1 MTDPQSAVET
11 RPIAG
16 AGPPASRQVSFEP
29 VYQLL
34 SPLLGDPGLI
44 PGTPVWCQLDD
55 TDPAKWQAV
64 LWAAVWWTL
73 AQDARQAAQSDA
85 AREISTAADWSALA
99 RRIAQGRGHAY
110 IPRRNAS

>member
-1 MTDPQSAVET
+1 MTGDRSVEA
-11 RPIAG
+11 RPDRG
-16 AGPPASRQVSFEP
+16 AGTPASRQVSFEP
-29 VYQLL
+29 VYELL

-64 LWAAVWWTL
+64 LWAAVWWTV

-85 AREISTAADWSALA
+85 SREVCAAGGWTALS
-99 RRIAQGRGHAY
+99 RRIAQGRGNY
-110 IPRRNAS
+110 IPRKAS

>member
-1 MTDPQSAVET
+1 MTDRKVTET
-11 RPIAG
+11 RPDISIG
-16 AGPPASRQVSFEP
+16 AGSRQVSFEP
-29 VYQLL
+29 VYELL

-64 LWAAVWWTL
+64 LWAALWWTV

-85 AREISTAADWSALA
+85 AREISAATDWSALA

>member
-1 MTDPQSAVET
+1 MAEQENVEA
-11 RPIAG
+11 RPDIG
-16 AGPPASRQVSFEP
+16 AGSPASRQVSFEP
-29 VYQLL
+29 VYELL

-64 LWAAVWWTL
+64 LWAAVWWTV

-85 AREISTAADWSALA
+85 SREISAAADWSALA
-99 RRIAQGRGHAY
+99 QRIRGRSGSAY
-110 IPRRNAS
+110 IPRRKSA